1 MVTINLKFFLSNMIL
16 QKVVWIFVAIF
27 SVTKIVLNNK
37 PGVFALEICVHY
49 SYNSDLTVNEY
60 NSLTSYLLPMPVG
73 F

>member
-1 MVTINLKFFLSNMIL
+1 MIL
-16 QKVVWIFVAIF
+16 QKVEWIFVAIF
-27 SVTKIVLNNK
+27 SVTKIILNNK